1 MGRCIFADLNFSTSC
16 ILIICDYAR
25 SCCLT
30 VFRRSQSL
38 IVSLSK
44 LDILHL
50 LSQTRLCQEKRHL
63 SLTTNDL
70 YCDHLKYIYMLIGY
84 FAAGD
89 KVSVNVVE
97 CLNIE
102 DLKLVS
108 CST

>member
-1 MGRCIFADLNFSTSC
+1 MGRCIFADFNFSTSC
-16 ILIICDYAR
+16 ILTNCDYAR

-50 LSQTRLCQEKRHL
+50 LSQTKLCQEKRHL

-70 YCDHLKYIYMLIGY
+70 CRHNLKCIYMLIRY

-89 KVSVNVVE
+89 RVRVIVVE
-97 CLNIE
+97 
-102 DLKLVS
+102 
-108 CST
+108 